1 MMRLYLDSA
10 DDDAWERL
18 LPYGIFHGITTN
30 PLLAQ
35 RAGLSYTTM
44 DWAELIAR
52 AARYG
57 VQEIHLQVYGSPDT
71 YQGQAQQWYELGRDH
86 EIDVVVKI
94 PLVKEAIAVVPE
106 IKSLGG
112 KILMTACYGASQMPI
127 ALALEADYIAPYVGR
142 MVEQGID
149 AMAELK
155 AMNMANQTADHP
167 CALLL
172 ASIRS
177 LEQLRDLMGAGHHI
191 FTLSPDLAEALLDHP
206 MSIKARNEFEQAAS
220 SGGLKS

>member
-1 MMRLYLDSA
+1 MRLYLDTA
-10 DDDAWERL
+10 DGDAWERL
-18 LPYGIFHGITTN
+18 LPYGIFNGITTN

-57 VQEIHLQVYGSPDT
+57 AQEIHLQVYGSPDT

-127 ALALEADYIAPYVGR
+127 ALALGGR
-142 MVEQGID
+142 LHRPLCG
-149 AMAELK
+149 K
-155 AMNMANQTADHP
+155 N
-167 CALLL
+167 
-172 ASIRS
+172 
-177 LEQLRDLMGAGHHI
+177 G
-191 FTLSPDLAEALLDHP
+191 
-206 MSIKARNEFEQAAS
+206 
-220 SGGLKS
+220 